1 MKYLVMEQK
10 ALVKTRK
17 QPCFNA
23 FRRFRVLE
31 KGIEV
36 SELKREFIAR
46 LVFNGKYVLF
56 IPIRN
61 RD

>member
-1 MKYLVMEQK
+1 VKYLVMEQK
-10 ALVKTRK
+10 AWVKTRK
-17 QPCFNA
+17 QPCFKA
-23 FRRFRVLE
+23 FIRFRVLE
-31 KGIEV
+31 KVIEV

-46 LVFNGKYVLF
+46 LVFNGKYVFL